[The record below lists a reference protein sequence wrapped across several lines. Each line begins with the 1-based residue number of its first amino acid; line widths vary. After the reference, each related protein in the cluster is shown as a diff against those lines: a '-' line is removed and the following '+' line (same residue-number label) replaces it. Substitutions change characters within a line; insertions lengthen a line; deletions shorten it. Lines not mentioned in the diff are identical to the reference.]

1 MGNAGQDEALATAVR
16 RRNLYGVVL
25 LTVGALAAIG
35 GVIWGLAA
43 KASADNA
50 VFGASSMPTLPVHVY
65 TQYTQRS
72 FVPDYMGLWIG
83 LLVAALGVAILL
95 AGVVVAFAK
104 PRMA

>member
-1 MGNAGQDEALATAVR
+1 
-16 RRNLYGVVL
+16 
-25 LTVGALAAIG
+25 
-35 GVIWGLAA
+35 
-43 KASADNA
+43 
-50 VFGASSMPTLPVHVY
+50 VY